1 MIVTGLGY
9 IIWGFIASRCAEA
22 KPIAI
27 RHAA

>member
-9 IIWGFIASRCAEA
+9 IIWGFIASRFAEA